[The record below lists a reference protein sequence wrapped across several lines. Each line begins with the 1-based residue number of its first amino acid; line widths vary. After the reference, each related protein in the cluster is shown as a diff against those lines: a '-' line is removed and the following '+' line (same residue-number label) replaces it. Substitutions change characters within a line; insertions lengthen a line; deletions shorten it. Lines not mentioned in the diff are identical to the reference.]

1 MDKRWDK
8 DLGKMMETES
18 LRVAASVPL
27 DAVALDHV
35 LAVGAVALAAP
46 VADAGLVVDPAA
58 AAAPAVVAAAAP
70 VVVVAAADPVVVVV
84 AAAAGPVVVVVAA
97 ADPAAGPDPD
107 LPDPVVVGLAAGPQD
122 PVAGLVVGPQD
133 PVAGLV
139 VGPQDPVAGLVVDP
153 HDPAAHQD
161 LVALVVLDHHA
172 LLVRVLYR

>member
-122 PVAGLVVGPQD
+122 PVAGLVVGPHD
-133 PVAGLV
+133 PV